1 MEGIESRRRG
11 GIRRGATLGLLVAS
25 ASLGALAYGQRLAAE
40 SGEAAGREAFV
51 AAYDVFLHPRCKN
64 CHPAGDAP
72 LQGEDS
78 HVHSQNVKRG
88 PDGRG
93 RYAYKCANC
102 HQAGNLAGVGMP
114 PGNPNWRLPPPE
126 MPLVFQGKSPAELA
140 RHLKDPKQNGGKT
153 LEELIHHVAEDTLV
167 LWGWDPGEGRT
178 RPPLAHA
185 EFVQKMQA
193 WVEAGAPIP

>member
-1 MEGIESRRRG
+1 
-11 GIRRGATLGLLVAS
+11 
-25 ASLGALAYGQRLAAE
+25 
-40 SGEAAGREAFV
+40 
-51 AAYDVFLHPRCKN
+51 
-64 CHPAGDAP
+64 
-72 LQGEDS
+72 
-78 HVHSQNVKRG
+78 
-88 PDGRG
+88 
-93 RYAYKCANC
+93 
-102 HQAGNLAGVGMP
+102 
-114 PGNPNWRLPPPE
+114 